1 MKQMQRDPLLRA
13 KALRAERRADEKSG
27 LVQVI
32 TLKKPDPAV
41 GTAGAPGG
49 GGFRKGGFRNA
60 FVLANGDGDGDGDGG
75 GKNGGEDGE
84 GEGGA
89 EEAKV
94 AGGIGAGKVEV
105 VKEVVEGLGESGGES
120 ESESEDEGEKY
131 DPRRP
136 TGCGAGCPG
145 L

>member
-1 MKQMQRDPLLRA
+1 MQRDPLLRA

-60 FVLANGDGDGDGDGG
+60 FVLADGDGDGG